1 MKSLFN
7 FLTLLIFLLF
17 ILSITISC
25 DSKTDFAT
33 IEQTAIFPEKLLKEY
48 IKSINFVH
56 GPIPEYEKRASIIIV
71 PRDHYIF
78 RFELPNGTRDSCDV
92 TDTASD
98 IKKILPAG
106 GSDISS
112 ITHWPQDMFK
122 VIINKG
128 TLEFI
133 LSSQTPWHLS
143 LTEEDILEYINYFFD
158 GHRITKAPFYFDG
171 GDILF
176 DRFNGKSYVFTDS
189 THKEHDVKGT
199 FRADKSINLPFEDDC
214 IHLDEILLFV
224 GHGRVCVASIIGY
237 NLTKEE
243 EKRFSHLSGM
253 LSKSRDILSSL
264 GYSIVN
270 IPVDYSD
277 IRNETTHLNCI
288 QFKDHSNLSN
298 IIVPLF
304 ENTNQELFKQV
315 ISLYR
320 QEVVNVHLARDVIA
334 PFGGSLH
341 CITHIIF

>member
-1 MKSLFN
+1 MTKNRFN
-7 FLTLLIFLLF
+7 FLTLSIFLLF
-17 ILSITISC
+17 ILAITVSC
-25 DSKTDFAT
+25 DTNPDYSTK
-33 IEQTAIFPEKLLKEY
+33 EQTAIFPYERLREY
-48 IKSINFVH
+48 IRLFGFSQ

-92 TDTASD
+92 TDTAAD
-98 IKKILPAG
+98 IKKVLPAG

-133 LSSQTPWHLS
+133 LSSQTPWHLN

-199 FRADKSINLPFEDDC
+199 FKADIAINLPFEDDF

-224 GHGRVCVASIIGY
+224 GHGRVCDDKI
-237 NLTKEE
+237 N
-243 EKRFSHLSGM
+243 
-253 LSKSRDILSSL
+253 SS
-264 GYSIVN
+264 
-270 IPVDYSD
+270 
-277 IRNETTHLNCI
+277 
-288 QFKDHSNLSN
+288 
-298 IIVPLF
+298 VPL
-304 ENTNQELFKQV
+304 L
-315 ISLYR
+315 I
-320 QEVVNVHLARDVIA
+320 
-334 PFGGSLH
+334 
-341 CITHIIF
+341 ITLNMSWGQ